1 MRLTA
6 FEQDMAKGGQGAAV
20 AFAMDILTRFGEA
33 VGAPGLIEIVQAHV
47 DGCLHHGE
55 VSLDFVERLV
65 AEGGRVRA
73 PTTLNVG
80 SIDLVHPE
88 LIGGAAETRAAGR
101 RLMEAHL
108 ALGCAP
114 TFTCAPYQTRFRP
127 RFGDQIA
134 WGESNAIVFANSAI
148 GARTNRYGD
157 FIDLCCAMTGRA
169 PDYGLH
175 RDENRRGEVLYR
187 LRGAHA
193 PTDALYVAVGCLV
206 GARSGDRVPVIEG
219 LPPPR
224 SEDQLKALGAV
235 AASAGA
241 VGLFHAVGITPEAP
255 TRRDAFG
262 GAEPPGE
269 TVDLTP
275 EDLGDAL
282 ARLSTAPDGAPISA
296 VCLGTPHFSRAEF
309 EALAPLVAGFRPA
322 PGVAVYVNTSR
333 ETRAAL
339 AAAGSLAGL
348 EAAGLTLV
356 VDTCS
361 YVTTMRR
368 KLEGVVMT
376 NSGKWAH
383 YAPANL
389 GVAVAFGSLEDC
401 LASASE
407 GRVLRRAP

>member
-1 MRLTA
+1 M
-6 FEQDMAKGGQGAAV
+6 
-20 AFAMDILTRFGEA
+20 
-33 VGAPGLIEIVQAHV
+33 
-47 DGCLHHGE
+47 
-55 VSLDFVERLV
+55 
-65 AEGGRVRA
+65 
-73 PTTLNVG
+73 
-80 SIDLVHPE
+80 
-88 LIGGAAETRAAGR
+88 
-101 RLMEAHL
+101 
-108 ALGCAP
+108 
-114 TFTCAPYQTRFRP
+114 
-127 RFGDQIA
+127 
-134 WGESNAIVFANSAI
+134 
-148 GARTNRYGD
+148 
-157 FIDLCCAMTGRA
+157 
-169 PDYGLH
+169 
-175 RDENRRGEVLYR
+175 
-187 LRGAHA
+187 
-193 PTDALYVAVGCLV
+193 
-206 GARSGDRVPVIEG
+206 PVIEG

-262 GAEPPGE
+262 GAGLAVE

-322 PGVAVYVNTSR
+322 SGVAVYVNTSR

-339 AAAGSLAGL
+339 AAAGSLAGF
-348 EAAGLTLV
+348 EAAGLTIV
-356 VDTCS
+356 VDTCT
-361 YVTTMRR
+361 YVTTMRS